1 MMMNGLRKIPM
12 TIEEAQEHFRRLG
25 LRKAYRPYQEPETGV
40 ILLKVRRPAQI
51 VDGRLQGSEI
61 DLYEPSTFR
70 VWTGRKKKAK
80 AIAQRCGLRA
90 RLMDGEAELFVS
102 AALADTVLPA
112 FGAKTRRE
120 LTAGQLAVAR
130 LRMERINNG
139 PNSRKSNGKIA
150 VAAAQDHGVAP

>member
-1 MMMNGLRKIPM
+1 MIPA

-25 LRKAYRPYQEPETGV
+25 LRKAYRPYQEPETGA

-51 VDGRLQGSEI
+51 VDGHLQGSEI
-61 DLYEPSTFR
+61 DLFDSSTFR
-70 VWTGRKKKAK
+70 VWTPRKKKAK
-80 AIAQRCGLRA
+80 ALAQRYGLRV
-90 RLMDGEAELFVS
+90 RLLDGEAELFIP
-102 AALADTVLPA
+102 AELADTVLPV

-120 LTAGQLAVAR
+120 LSAEQLAVAR

-150 VAAAQDHGVAP
+150 VPAAQDHGVAP